1 MKKLIVKYSIEF
13 FVIVF
18 SISVSFFVENLRVEN
33 ENENQRRLIKQSL
46 LQELKSGDE
55 FLKFRK
61 NAFEMDLKAIKL
73 ILKDDSPLDSIFSNI
88 SKSGFSNPFI
98 IPRNFNPPSSVYN
111 SLVND
116 GTINLIKSQEVKSLI
131 EDTYGFWTKTIQDWA
146 ETDGLIAEKIKFYI
160 MENYSE
166 FYLKDIYTRT
176 DKAIMLEFKNIVQN
190 DSKLKAY
197 LKAKTEPMIAKLNS
211 LQNYTDSRESL
222 ISALEESLK
231 WLI

>member
-1 MKKLIVKYSIEF
+1 MKKLIVKNSIVF

-18 SISVSFFVENLRVEN
+18 SISVSFFVENLREEN

-55 FLKFRK
+55 YLKWRK
-61 NAFEMDLKAIKL
+61 YVFEMDLKAIKL
-73 ILKDDSPLDSIFSNI
+73 ILKDDSPLDSIFSNV
-88 SKSGFSNPFI
+88 SRAGFSNPFI

-131 EDTYGFWTKTIQDWA
+131 EDTYVFFSKSIQDWA
-146 ETDGLIAEKIKFYI
+146 DNEGLIAEKIKFYI

-166 FYLKDIYTRT
+166 FYLKDIYTKTIR
-176 DKAIMLEFKNIVQN
+176 LLCWN
-190 DSKLKAY
+190 SKILCKMTLNLKPT
-197 LKAKTEPMIAKLNS
+197 LKPRRS
-211 LQNYTDSRESL
+211 Q
-222 ISALEESLK
+222 
-231 WLI
+231 

>member
-1 MKKLIVKYSIEF
+1 MKKLIVKNSIVF

-18 SISVSFFVENLRVEN
+18 SISVSFFVENLREEN

-55 FLKFRK
+55 YLKWRK
-61 NAFEMDLKAIKL
+61 YVFEMDLKAIKL
-73 ILKDDSPLDSIFSNI
+73 ILKDDSPLDSIFSNV
-88 SKSGFSNPFI
+88 SRAGFSNPFI

-131 EDTYGFWTKTIQDWA
+131 EDTYVFFTKSIQDWA
-146 ETDGLIAEKIKFYI
+146 DNEGLIAEKIKFYI

-166 FYLKDIYTRT
+166 FYLKDIYTKTIR
-176 DKAIMLEFKNIVQN
+176 LLCWN
-190 DSKLKAY
+190 SKILCKMTLNLKPT
-197 LKAKTEPMIAKLNS
+197 LKPRRS
-211 LQNYTDSRESL
+211 Q
-222 ISALEESLK
+222 
-231 WLI
+231 

>member
-18 SISVSFFVENLRVEN
+18 SISVSFFVENLREEN

-55 FLKFRK
+55 YLKWRK
-61 NAFEMDLKAIKL
+61 YVFEMDLKAIKL
-73 ILKDDSPLDSIFSNI
+73 ILKDDSPLDSIFSNV
-88 SKSGFSNPFI
+88 SRAGFSNPFI

-131 EDTYGFWTKTIQDWA
+131 EDTYVFWTKTIQDWA
-146 ETDGLIAEKIKFYI
+146 DDEGLIAEKIKFYI

-166 FYLKDIYTRT
+166 FYLKDIYTKTIR
-176 DKAIMLEFKNIVQN
+176 LLCWN
-190 DSKLKAY
+190 SKILCKMTLNLKPT
-197 LKAKTEPMIAKLNS
+197 LKPRRS
-211 LQNYTDSRESL
+211 Q
-222 ISALEESLK
+222 
-231 WLI
+231 

>member
-131 EDTYGFWTKTIQDWA
+131 EDTYVFWTKKIQGWGA
-146 ETDGLIAEKIKFYI
+146 GEGLIAEKIEFYI

-166 FYLKDIYTRT
+166 FYLKDIFTTT

-231 WLI
+231 

>member
-131 EDTYGFWTKTIQDWA
+131 EDTYVFWTKKIQGWGA
-146 ETDGLIAEKIKFYI
+146 GEGLIAEKIEFYI

-166 FYLKDIYTRT
+166 FYLKDIYTTT
-176 DKAIMLEFKNIVQN
+176 DKAIMLEFKSIVQN
-190 DSKLKAY
+190 DPKLKAY
-197 LKAKTEPMIAKLNS
+197 LKAKTGPMIVKLNS

-231 WLI
+231 

>member
-18 SISVSFFVENLRVEN
+18 SISVSFFVENLREEN
-33 ENENQRRLIKQSL
+33 ETENQRRLIKQSL

-73 ILKDDSPLDSIFSNI
+73 ILKDDSPLDSIFSNV
-88 SKSGFSNPFI
+88 SKVGFSNPFI
-98 IPRNFNPPSSVYN
+98 VPRNFNPPSSAYN

-116 GTINLIKSQEVKSLI
+116 GTINLIKSQKVKSLI
-131 EDTYGFWTKTIQDWA
+131 EDTYVFWTKKIQGWGA
-146 ETDGLIAEKIKFYI
+146 GEGLIAEKIEFYI

-166 FYLKDIYTRT
+166 FYLKDIYTTT
-176 DKAIMLEFKNIVQN
+176 DKAIMLEFKSIVQN
-190 DSKLKAY
+190 DPKLKAY
-197 LKAKTEPMIAKLNS
+197 LKAKTGPMIVKLNS

-222 ISALEESLK
+222 ISALEKSLK
-231 WLI
+231 

>member
-18 SISVSFFVENLRVEN
+18 SISVSFFVENLREEN
-33 ENENQRRLIKQSL
+33 EIENQRRLIKQSL

-55 FLKFRK
+55 YLKWRK
-61 NAFEMDLKAIKL
+61 NSFEIDFKAIEL
-73 ILKDDSPLDSIFSNI
+73 ILKDDSPLDSIFSNV
-88 SKSGFSNPFI
+88 SEGGFSNPFI
-98 IPRNFNPPSSVYN
+98 LPRNFNPRSSVYN

-211 LQNYTDSRESL
+211 LQNYTDRRESL
-222 ISALEESLK
+222 ISTLEESLK
-231 WLI
+231 

>member
-18 SISVSFFVENLRVEN
+18 SISVSFFVENLREEN

-55 FLKFRK
+55 YLKWRK
-61 NAFEMDLKAIKL
+61 YVFEMDLKAIKL
-73 ILKDDSPLDSIFSNI
+73 ILKDDSPLDSIFSNV
-88 SKSGFSNPFI
+88 SGAGFSNPFI

-131 EDTYGFWTKTIQDWA
+131 EDTYVFFTKSIQDWA
-146 ETDGLIAEKIKFYI
+146 DNEGLIAEKIKFYI

-166 FYLKDIYTRT
+166 FYLKDIYTKTIR
-176 DKAIMLEFKNIVQN
+176 LLCWN
-190 DSKLKAY
+190 SKILCKMTLNLKPT
-197 LKAKTEPMIAKLNS
+197 LKPRRS
-211 LQNYTDSRESL
+211 Q
-222 ISALEESLK
+222 
-231 WLI
+231 

>member
-131 EDTYGFWTKTIQDWA
+131 EDTYVFWTKKIQGWGA
-146 ETDGLIAEKIKFYI
+146 GEGLIAEKIEFYI

-166 FYLKDIYTRT
+166 FYLKDIFTTT
-176 DKAIMLEFKNIVQN
+176 DKAIMLEFKSIVQN
-190 DSKLKAY
+190 DPKLKAY
-197 LKAKTEPMIAKLNS
+197 LKAKTGPMIVKLNS

-231 WLI
+231 

>member
-18 SISVSFFVENLRVEN
+18 SISVSFFVENLREEN
-33 ENENQRRLIKQSL
+33 ETENQRRLIKQSL

-73 ILKDDSPLDSIFSNI
+73 ILKDDSPLDSIFSNV
-88 SKSGFSNPFI
+88 SKVGFSNPFI
-98 IPRNFNPPSSVYN
+98 VPRNFNPPSSAYN

-116 GTINLIKSQEVKSLI
+116 GTINLIKSQKVKSLI
-131 EDTYGFWTKTIQDWA
+131 EDTYVFFTKTIQDWA
-146 ETDGLIAEKIKFYI
+146 EAEGLIAEKIEFYI

-166 FYLKDIYTRT
+166 FYLKDIYTTT
-176 DKAIMLEFKNIVQN
+176 DKAIMLEFKSIVQN
-190 DSKLKAY
+190 DPKLKAY
-197 LKAKTEPMIAKLNS
+197 LKAKTGPMIVKLNS

-222 ISALEESLK
+222 ISALEKSLK
-231 WLI
+231 

>member
-18 SISVSFFVENLRVEN
+18 SISVSFFVENLREEN

-55 FLKFRK
+55 YLKWRK
-61 NAFEMDLKAIKL
+61 NSFEIDFKAIEL
-73 ILKDDSPLDSIFSNI
+73 ILKDDSPLDSIFSNV
-88 SKSGFSNPFI
+88 SEAGFSNPFI

-131 EDTYGFWTKTIQDWA
+131 EDTYVFFTKSIQDWA
-146 ETDGLIAEKIKFYI
+146 DNEGLIAEKIKFYI

-166 FYLKDIYTRT
+166 FYLKDIYTKTIR
-176 DKAIMLEFKNIVQN
+176 LLCWN
-190 DSKLKAY
+190 SKILCKMTLNLKPT
-197 LKAKTEPMIAKLNS
+197 LKPRRS
-211 LQNYTDSRESL
+211 Q
-222 ISALEESLK
+222 
-231 WLI
+231 

>member
-18 SISVSFFVENLRVEN
+18 SISVSFFVENLREEN

-55 FLKFRK
+55 YLKWRK
-61 NAFEMDLKAIKL
+61 YVFEMDLKAIKL
-73 ILKDDSPLDSIFSNI
+73 ILKDDSPLDSIFSNV
-88 SKSGFSNPFI
+88 SEAGFSNPFI

-131 EDTYGFWTKTIQDWA
+131 EDTYVFWTKTIQDWA
-146 ETDGLIAEKIKFYI
+146 DDEGLIAEKIKFYI

-166 FYLKDIYTRT
+166 FYLKDIYTKTIR
-176 DKAIMLEFKNIVQN
+176 LLCWN
-190 DSKLKAY
+190 SKILCKMTLNLKPT
-197 LKAKTEPMIAKLNS
+197 LKPRRS
-211 LQNYTDSRESL
+211 Q
-222 ISALEESLK
+222 
-231 WLI
+231 

>member
-18 SISVSFFVENLRVEN
+18 SISVSFFVENLREEN
-33 ENENQRRLIKQSL
+33 ETENQRRLIKQSL

-61 NAFEMDLKAIKL
+61 IAFEMDFKAIEL
-73 ILKDDSPLDSIFSNI
+73 ILKDDSPLDSIFSNV
-88 SKSGFSNPFI
+88 SKVGFSNPFI
-98 IPRNFNPPSSVYN
+98 VPRNFNPPSSVYN

-116 GTINLIKSQEVKSLI
+116 GTINLIKSQKVKSLI
-131 EDTYGFWTKTIQDWA
+131 EDTYVFWTKKIQGWGA
-146 ETDGLIAEKIKFYI
+146 GEGLIAEKIEFYI

-166 FYLKDIYTRT
+166 FYLKDIYTTT
-176 DKAIMLEFKNIVQN
+176 DKAIMLEFKSIVQN
-190 DSKLKAY
+190 DPKLKAY
-197 LKAKTEPMIAKLNS
+197 LKAKTGPMIVKLIS
-211 LQNYTDSRESL
+211 LQNYTDRRESL

-231 WLI
+231 

>member
-18 SISVSFFVENLRVEN
+18 SISVSFFVENLREEN

-55 FLKFRK
+55 YLKWRK
-61 NAFEMDLKAIKL
+61 DSFEMDLKAIKL
-73 ILKDDSPLDSIFSNI
+73 ILKDDSPLDSIFSNV
-88 SKSGFSNPFI
+88 SEAGFSNPFI

-116 GTINLIKSQEVKSLI
+116 GIINLIKSQEVKSLI
-131 EDTYGFWTKTIQDWA
+131 EDTYVFFTKSIQDWA
-146 ETDGLIAEKIKFYI
+146 DNEGLIAEKIKFYI

-166 FYLKDIYTRT
+166 FYLKDIYTKTIR
-176 DKAIMLEFKNIVQN
+176 LLCWN
-190 DSKLKAY
+190 SKILCKMTLNLKPT
-197 LKAKTEPMIAKLNS
+197 LKPRRS
-211 LQNYTDSRESL
+211 Q
-222 ISALEESLK
+222 
-231 WLI
+231 

>member
-18 SISVSFFVENLRVEN
+18 SISVSFFVENLREEN

-55 FLKFRK
+55 YLKWREYV
-61 NAFEMDLKAIKL
+61 FEMDLKAIKL
-73 ILKDDSPLDSIFSNI
+73 ILKDDSPLDSIFSNV
-88 SKSGFSNPFI
+88 SRAGFSNPFI

-116 GTINLIKSQEVKSLI
+116 GAINLIKSQEVKSLI
-131 EDTYGFWTKTIQDWA
+131 EDTYVFFTKSIQDWA
-146 ETDGLIAEKIKFYI
+146 DNEGLIAEKIKFYI

-166 FYLKDIYTRT
+166 FYLKDIYTKTIR
-176 DKAIMLEFKNIVQN
+176 LLCWN
-190 DSKLKAY
+190 SKILCKMTLNLKPT
-197 LKAKTEPMIAKLNS
+197 LKPRRS
-211 LQNYTDSRESL
+211 Q
-222 ISALEESLK
+222 
-231 WLI
+231 

>member
-18 SISVSFFVENLRVEN
+18 SISVSFFVENLREEN

-55 FLKFRK
+55 YLKWRK
-61 NAFEMDLKAIKL
+61 DSFEMDLKAIKL
-73 ILKDDSPLDSIFSNI
+73 ILKDDSPLDSIFSNV
-88 SKSGFSNPFI
+88 SRAGFSNPFI

-131 EDTYGFWTKTIQDWA
+131 EDTYVFFTKSIQDWA
-146 ETDGLIAEKIKFYI
+146 DNEGLIAEKIKFYI

-166 FYLKDIYTRT
+166 FYLKDIYTKTIR
-176 DKAIMLEFKNIVQN
+176 LLCWN
-190 DSKLKAY
+190 SKILCKMTLNLKPT
-197 LKAKTEPMIAKLNS
+197 LKPRRS
-211 LQNYTDSRESL
+211 Q
-222 ISALEESLK
+222 
-231 WLI
+231 

>member
-18 SISVSFFVENLRVEN
+18 SISVSFFVENLREEN

-55 FLKFRK
+55 YLKWRK
-61 NAFEMDLKAIKL
+61 YVFEMDLKAIKL
-73 ILKDDSPLDSIFSNI
+73 ILKDDSPLDSIFSNV
-88 SKSGFSNPFI
+88 SEAGFSNPFI

-131 EDTYGFWTKTIQDWA
+131 EDTYVFFTKSIQDWA
-146 ETDGLIAEKIKFYI
+146 DNEGLIAEKIKFYI

-166 FYLKDIYTRT
+166 FYLKDIYTKTIR
-176 DKAIMLEFKNIVQN
+176 LLCWN
-190 DSKLKAY
+190 SKILCKMTLNLKPT
-197 LKAKTEPMIAKLNS
+197 LKPRRG
-211 LQNYTDSRESL
+211 Q
-222 ISALEESLK
+222 
-231 WLI
+231 

>member
-18 SISVSFFVENLRVEN
+18 SISVSFFVENLREEN
-33 ENENQRRLIKQSL
+33 ETENQRRLIKQSL

-73 ILKDDSPLDSIFSNI
+73 ILKDDSPLDSIFSNV
-88 SKSGFSNPFI
+88 SKAGFSNPFI
-98 IPRNFNPPSSVYN
+98 VPRNFNPPSSVYN

-166 FYLKDIYTRT
+166 FYLKDIYTTT
-176 DKAIMLEFKNIVQN
+176 DKAIMLEFKSIVQN
-190 DSKLKAY
+190 DPKLKAY
-197 LKAKTEPMIAKLNS
+197 LKAKTGPMIVKLNS

-222 ISALEESLK
+222 ISALEKSLK
-231 WLI
+231 

>member
-73 ILKDDSPLDSIFSNI
+73 ILKDDSPLDSIFSN
-88 SKSGFSNPFI
+88 G
-98 IPRNFNPPSSVYN
+98 
-111 SLVND
+111 
-116 GTINLIKSQEVKSLI
+116 
-131 EDTYGFWTKTIQDWA
+131 
-146 ETDGLIAEKIKFYI
+146 
-160 MENYSE
+160 
-166 FYLKDIYTRT
+166 
-176 DKAIMLEFKNIVQN
+176 
-190 DSKLKAY
+190 
-197 LKAKTEPMIAKLNS
+197 
-211 LQNYTDSRESL
+211 
-222 ISALEESLK
+222 
-231 WLI
+231 

>member
-1 MKKLIVKYSIEF
+1 MKW
-13 FVIVF
+13 
-18 SISVSFFVENLRVEN
+18 
-33 ENENQRRLIKQSL
+33 
-46 LQELKSGDE
+46 
-55 FLKFRK
+55 RK
-61 NAFEMDLKAIKL
+61 NSFEIDLKAIKL
-73 ILKDDSPLDSIFSNI
+73 ILKDDSPLDSIFSNV
-88 SKSGFSNPFI
+88 SEAGFSNPFI

-131 EDTYGFWTKTIQDWA
+131 EDTYVFWTKTIQDWA

-231 WLI
+231 